1 MANTKQGFDLDRLE
15 RITTHLQKQY
25 VEPGRIAG
33 CQALVARHGEVVY
46 ERSFGLADLARASE
60 VRDDTIFRI
69 YSMTKPITSV
79 ALMMLHERGLFQLYD
94 PIERFVPEWSEQRVW
109 VSGEGAS
116 MQTEPLKRPV
126 TFRDLLTHTGG
137 LTYGGGLPGVGIEHP
152 VDHVYRELQI
162 RTFPGKEP
170 LSVFLRKLGRV
181 PLMFQPGRHFM
192 YSISTDVCGALV
204 ELLSGQS
211 FRDFLQEQIFEP
223 LQMHDTA
230 FYVPDAKRER
240 FAANYQFRPDQ
251 TLELIDDPMTSLYLR
266 EPVFFSGGGGLV
278 GTSRDYLRFCEMLR
292 RGGELDGK
300 RLLAPRTI
308 ELMRKNHLPGGKL
321 LSSLAVGRYAESN
334 TQGIGFG
341 LGFAST
347 LDQAEAGSVSQ
358 GEFYWGGAASTI
370 FWIDPNEQLVVI
382 FMTQLMPS
390 RTFDFRGQLKSLVY
404 SSLVA

>member
-1 MANTKQGFDLDRLE
+1 MANTKQGFDLKRLE
-15 RITTHLQKQY
+15 RITEHLQREY
-25 VEPGRIAG
+25 IGPGRIAG
-33 CQALVARHGEVVY
+33 CQTLIARRGEVVF
-46 ERSFGLADLARASE
+46 EESLGHADLARGTRL
-60 VRDDTIFRI
+60 RDDAIFRI

-109 VSGEGAS
+109 VSGEGAN
-116 MQTEPLKRPV
+116 MELEPRKRPI

-137 LTYGGGLPGVGIEHP
+137 LTYGGGLPGVGIEHA
-152 VDHVYRELQI
+152 VDHVYREHKI

-170 LSVFLRKLGRV
+170 LAVFLRKLGRV
-181 PLMFQPGRHFM
+181 PLMFQPGSHFM

-211 FRDFLQEQIFEP
+211 FQTFLQEHVFEP

-230 FYVPDAKRER
+230 FFVPEGKRER
-240 FAANYQFRPDQ
+240 FAANYQFRPDR
-251 TLELIDDPMTSLYLR
+251 TLELIDDPTTSQYLR

-278 GTSRDYLRFCEMLR
+278 GTTRDYLRFCEMLR
-292 RGGELDGK
+292 RGGELDGQ

-347 LDQAEAGSVSQ
+347 VDQAEAGSVSQ
-358 GEFYWGGAASTI
+358 GEYYWGGAASTI
-370 FWIDPNEQLVVI
+370 FWVDPKEQLVVI

-404 SSLVA
+404 SSLVD